1 GWMLRRSPN
10 SIRGRSCGGPGAA
23 SGIGAGGGAVIVTA
37 VAVIAAAGGVTA
49 AGGAVI
55 AAGTGSTTGTGA
67 AGRANVGGDAGLVS
81 RALSAKTERSAL
93 LIPATPARTA
103 SVSVHADMSVE
114 RIASS
119 LSSPR

>member
-1 GWMLRRSPN
+1 DGS
-10 SIRGRSCGGPGAA
+10 GGA

-37 VAVIAAAGGVTA
+37 GAVIAGAGGVIA

-55 AAGTGSTTGTGA
+55 VAGTGSTTGTGV
-67 AGRANVGGDAGLVS
+67 AGGTNVGGGAGLVS

-93 LIPATPARTA
+93 LIPATPGRTA
-103 SVSVHADMSVE
+103 SVNVHADMSVE

-119 LSSPR
+119 LSSPRTSRFPTMSW